1 MLRGHE
7 LLRHGHLTEAQEVL
21 QRALAADQG
30 NPRIMAL
37 LGLTHFRAG
46 AFEPARTIY
55 EQLTARSPADAS
67 HQLNLGLVHL
77 KLGDAARAV
86 DALEKSRALDPSQ
99 ARTVRYLGLAY
110 ARAGRFGHAY
120 RAFLLAGQPELANEV
135 AQHIAAADREA
146 IHVELVRSGIPTANR
161 DVGSS
166 DVSAAATGGIVVS
179 ADRSAALSR
188 SSASGSRS
196 RISAALR
203 IATPSTAGSIDV
215 PHEAGARPPI
225 ALSQFA
231 TESLIRPDDAS
242 EAFEIAGHGALV
254 IRVFDRLF
262 TRLDGV
268 HVTSGALAFE
278 PTMRRRHGRQTTDRF
293 GCSGASLQAVSGKGY
308 LIAVPGKRSF
318 TALALDDDVLYLR
331 EDLVFAFEAA
341 LRWENGNIPGLHT
354 SLPFVQFRGHGA
366 VALLCERPLVRV
378 KLPAEAV
385 IAVSAANLAGWIG
398 RVIPRAVRSTTPAA
412 AIECSGEG
420 VILVD
425 PVATADI
432 ATGR

>member
-7 LLRHGHLTEAQEVL
+7 LLRHGELTEAQKVL
-21 QRALAADQG
+21 QQALAADQG

-55 EQLTARSPADAS
+55 EQLTERSPADAS

-86 DALEKSRALDPSQ
+86 DALEKSRELDPSQ

-110 ARAGRFGHAY
+110 ARAGRFGQAY

-135 AQHIAAADREA
+135 APNIAAADREA
-146 IHVELVRSGIPTANR
+146 IDAELVRSGIPAASR
-161 DVGSS
+161 DVGTSEVGSS
-166 DVSAAATGGIVVS
+166 ATGSVVVS
-179 ADRSAALSR
+179 GDRSAPLSR
-188 SSASGSRS
+188 RVPSSSQS

-203 IATPSTAGSIDV
+203 IATPSTASSIEA
-215 PHEAGARPPI
+215 PHEASAKRPIP
-225 ALSQFA
+225 LSQFA
-231 TESLIRPDDAS
+231 TEALVRPDDGS
-242 EAFEIAGHGALV
+242 ETFEVTGHGALV

-262 TRLDGV
+262 CRLDGV
-268 HVTSGALAFE
+268 HVSSGSLAFE

-293 GCSGASLQAVSGKGY
+293 DGGGAQLQVVSGKGY
-308 LIAVPGKRSF
+308 LIAVPGTRRF
-318 TALALDDDVLYLR
+318 TAVMLDDDVLYLR

-341 LRWENGNIPGLHT
+341 LRWENGNIPGYRK

-366 VALLCERPLVRV
+366 VALRCDRPLVRV
-378 KLPAEAV
+378 KLPAQAV
-385 IAVSAANLAGWIG
+385 ISVDAANLAGWIG
-398 RVIPRAVRSTTPAA
+398 RVIPRAIGSTTTTG
-412 AIECSGEG
+412 AIECTGEG

-425 PVATADI
+425 PVAAADVP
-432 ATGR
+432 TGK